1 MALFQPFDPDGPPGR
16 RQLRPLPPV
25 PIRAVLPNMITLL
38 ALCCGLTS
46 IRMAAEQQYEYAI
59 AFITIAAVLDG
70 IDGRIARFLKSTSRF
85 GAELDSISDFLNFGV
100 APAVLIYLWA
110 LQDFRSLGWI
120 AALIFS
126 ICAALRLARF
136 NVALDKD
143 DTPGWK
149 AAFFVGV
156 PAPAG
161 AMIVMLPLYLE
172 LVGMPHGFLTA
183 PLTFFYTVA
192 VGLLMVSKL
201 PTWSGKLAGTRMR
214 RDLVA
219 PLFVFGVLTVAL
231 LVSFPFITMAVL
243 TIAYLAALPLS
254 WRSYQRLVQNG
265 GYHSPKAEGT
275 AQKFAAASG
284 EGSISGAGRRGAG
297 S

>member
-16 RQLRPLPPV
+16 RPLRPLPSV
-25 PIRAVLPNMITLL
+25 PIRAVLPNLITLL

-100 APAVLIYLWA
+100 APVVLIYLWA

-120 AALIFS
+120 AALMFS

-136 NVALDKD
+136 NASLDKKD
-143 DTPGWK
+143 VPHWK

-172 LVGMPHGFLTA
+172 LVGVPHGVLTA
-183 PLTFFYTVA
+183 PLTFLYTVA

-201 PTWSGKLAGTRMR
+201 PTWSGKVTGSRMR

-219 PLFVFGVLTVAL
+219 PLFVLGVLTVAL

-254 WRSYQRLVQNG
+254 WRSYQRLAQNG
-265 GYHSPKAEGT
+265 GHPAPD
-275 AQKFAAASG
+275 A
-284 EGSISGAGRRGAG
+284 AG
-297 S
+297 SEIRGSVR